1 MLPIPPWAY
10 AGAALL
16 SIGGGFVAGWKVQ
29 GWRCEAAQAEAL
41 REAAAALD
49 KANRDIAEISTHYEQ
64 ERADAQA
71 INFDRQEQVRT
82 IFRDRVVPADC
93 AAPADAR
100 RLLEQGVSE
109 VNAAV
114 AGEPRAAVPAA
125 SAAP

>member
-1 MLPIPPWAY
+1 MPPIPPWAY

-49 KANRDIAEISTHYEQ
+49 KANRDITAISTRYEQ
-64 ERADAQA
+64 EKADAAQTNHA
-71 INFDRQEQVRT
+71 RTEQVRT

-93 AAPADAR
+93 AAPGDAR

-114 AGEPRAAVPAA
+114 ASEPRAAVPAA